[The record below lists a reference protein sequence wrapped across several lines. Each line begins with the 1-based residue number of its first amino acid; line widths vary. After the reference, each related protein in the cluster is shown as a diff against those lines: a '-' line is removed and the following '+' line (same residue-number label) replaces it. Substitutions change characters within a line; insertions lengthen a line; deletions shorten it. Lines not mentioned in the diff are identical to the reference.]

1 MERRK
6 LTKEDIDK
14 VRDIEGFPIGSDED
28 IIALSDAPYYT
39 ACPNPFIEEFIK
51 EHGTPYDEETD
62 DYHRE
67 PFTSDISEG
76 KHDPFYMAHG
86 YHTKVPFKA
95 IMRYILNYTD
105 PNDVVLDG
113 FCGSGMTGV
122 AAQMCGVDNAS
133 LKQDMLSSM
142 PNAKWGYRNAII
154 SDLSPMASFISYNF
168 NTSFD
173 MQCFIDSATK
183 IINEVTKKCGWVYMT
198 KHINGV
204 DVGNIEYTVWSDNYI
219 CPSCGREICYWNIS
233 VLDDNSLIKTP
244 KCPECGFKINK
255 INCERAVDSKFDKN
269 IGEMFNTVKKSP
281 VKIFYSYGKKRLS
294 KKVDKMDLEII
305 SKIDSL
311 DITSWFPTDAI
322 KDGYNTNQ
330 PKKSHGINHVH
341 QFYTKRNLFVL
352 SQCYAMIEDVK
363 DDRLRKILK
372 FWFSSIYSRSHKCN
386 RYMPSHNRHVGP
398 LSGTLYIPYFQAEI
412 NIITLLRE
420 KLKAITSMF
429 GMKDDRVLITNQS
442 TTDYSNIPRESID
455 YIFTDPPFGDN
466 LNYSELNIIW
476 ESWLKVKTDNTKEA
490 VVNDVQKKNLSDY
503 QGLMEMCFSQYYRVL
518 KPNRWITVEFHNS
531 KNAVWNS
538 IQEALQKAGF
548 IVADVRTLD
557 KQKGTTKQLS
567 NYNSVKQDLVIS
579 AYKPK
584 YDLKNRMLSNMG
596 TEETAWDFVKNHLL
610 NLPVVVIVSNKIEI
624 INERKAYLL
633 YDRMIAYHIMNGI
646 PVPIDATEFYKGLD
660 EKFLQRD
667 GMYFLPNQVNEYD
680 TARIKAD
687 VEPIQFTMF
696 VTNEKSAIAWLYQY
710 LDEKNNGPQTYA
722 DLQPKFMQEMK
733 TVDKNEKMP
742 ELQTMLEEN
751 FLQDD
756 KGRWY
761 VPDITKEGD
770 LAKLREKNLWREFEG
785 YMNSTGKL
793 KLFRSEA
800 IRVGFSRLWK
810 DKNYKAIVSI
820 AERLPEKTIQEDQ
833 NLLMYYDIS
842 LGRV

>member
-51 EHGTPYDEETD
+51 EHGTPYDKETD

-67 PFTSDISEG
+67 PFTDDVSED
-76 KHDPFYMAHG
+76 KHDLLYNVHA
-86 YHTKVPFKA
+86 YHTKVPHKA
-95 IMRYILNYTD
+95 IIKYIEHYTN
-105 PNDVVLDG
+105 PGEIVLDV
-113 FCGSGMTGV
+113 FCGTGMTGL
-122 AAQMCGVDNAS
+122 AAQLCGQSNNA
-133 LKQDMLSSM
+133 
-142 PNAKWGYRNAII
+142 RHAIL
-154 SDLSPMASFISYNF
+154 SDLSPYAAFIAANYN
-168 NTSFD
+168 NPNND
-173 MQCFIDSATK
+173 K
-183 IINEVTKKCGWVYMT
+183 IIDILNGI
-198 KHINGV
+198 INTVSEKYGHYYKTIHSQDGSV
-204 DVGNIEYTVWSDNYI
+204 QKDIYGNDIEGIINYIVWSNVYFCPNCAGEFNY
-219 CPSCGREICYWNIS
+219 YKNMVANNIKS
-233 VLDDNSLIKTP
+233 TEKNI
-244 KCPECGFKINK
+244 KCPHCGAVTERKKLNLKFKTYFNSYTGEVESMPEHVPVLIN
-255 INCERAVDSKFDKN
+255 
-269 IGEMFNTVKKSP
+269 
-281 VKIFYSYGKKRLS
+281 YSVNKKRFN
-294 KKVDKMDLEII
+294 KEPDKYDLEKIEQLKNMPIKNFPVAEMLHGDETERLFKVGI
-305 SKIDSL
+305 SKVSQLYTQRTLFFLAELYDML
-311 DITSWFPTDAI
+311 KYDNKMKFLFTSAI
-322 KDGYNTNQ
+322 
-330 PKKSHGINHVH
+330 PKLTILNRFMPEHGSRALVGPRTGTYYLPHLFVENNVIG
-341 QFYTKRNLFVL
+341 QFRFQLGKLKNLHYTKGN
-352 SQCYAMIEDVK
+352 
-363 DDRLRKILK
+363 
-372 FWFSSIYSRSHKCN
+372 
-386 RYMPSHNRHVGP
+386 
-398 LSGTLYIPYFQAEI
+398 
-412 NIITLLRE
+412 
-420 KLKAITSMF
+420 
-429 GMKDDRVLITNQS
+429 VLITNQS
-442 TTDYSNIPRESID
+442 ATKLSNIPDNSID
-455 YIFTDPPFGDN
+455 YCFIDPPFGAN
-466 LNYSELNIIW
+466 IMYSELNFVA
-476 ESWLKVKTDNTKEA
+476 ESWLGVITNHDNEAIVNKTQNKN
-490 VVNDVQKKNLSDY
+490 VNDYQNLIEKS
-503 QGLMEMCFSQYYRVL
+503 LINIYRVL
-518 KPNRWITVEFHNS
+518 KPSRWLTLEFHNN
-531 KNAVWNS
+531 KNYIWLA
-538 IQEALQKAGF
+538 IQQALGKAGF
-548 IVADVRTLD
+548 IIADVRTLN
-557 KQKGTTKQLS
+557 KEKKTINQYNAKGC
-567 NYNSVKQDLVIS
+567 VDQDLVIS

-584 YDLKNRMLSNMG
+584 NDFKSKFIG
-596 TEETAWDFVKNHLL
+596 KAGSVETAWAFVREHLS
-610 NLPVVVIVSNKIEI
+610 NLPIVVIKNEKIEI
-624 INERKAYLL
+624 LSERQAILL
-633 YDRMIAYHIMNGI
+633 FDRMVAYHIMNGI

-667 GMYFLPNQVNEYD
+667 GMYFLPSQVNEYD

-687 VEPIQFTMF
+687 VEPVQFTMF